1 MKFFFWNLNINP
13 IYLYFI
19 YKSCCDVLG
28 PGWSPE
34 GMICPICSLPA
45 WLAWPT
51 QCSSQHSAFRICLR
65 VYLSD
70 LFEQFVFL
78 PASIQ
83 LSSLVNQLPN
93 PTAYVLWVLMYVTC
107 PNNIQKQMDTIW
119 ANLCSHSIKYLT
131 FLSDICH
138 CPFLHLQ
145 GVLSLPIPQC
155 TFLPS
160 RNLFR

>member
-93 PTAYVLWVLMYVTC
+93 PTAYVLWVLIYVTC

-119 ANLCSHSIKYLT
+119 ANLCSHSIKYLPFSVT
-131 FLSDICH
+131 FVTVH
-138 CPFLHLQ
+138 F
-145 GVLSLPIPQC
+145 C
-155 TFLPS
+155 TS
-160 RNLFR
+160 KEC